1 MKRVWIKRIS
11 VGIMIIAVGLIGL
24 HVMLKMVSASGWFND
39 FATKK
44 LSAALGREVRLGHLG
59 LDLRGVWM
67 KDFALA
73 KAGGFEQGTDVRVD
87 KLQLRVSLGHLL
99 YGHVKVISARID
111 GLELHMRR
119 TKDGQFNLDF
129 SSPQETEQ
137 EPPSTRKSFKLPV
150 GLSVM
155 KLSFR
160 DMHFSYTDEQIP
172 LALVFKNT
180 HLLVRNFS
188 LDKPFVVSF
197 GTQAIHLP
205 NTPDEQEFQGTLSAE
220 VSLADLDLS
229 QASVQLKKVSLRSGK
244 SQVELS
250 GSVSNF
256 AEPFFALT
264 LAGKYVSGEVLKGF
278 ATPQPDLSVSDLTWT
293 AHGTLE
299 QNYQQ
304 LKLEETRLTL
314 PGLEWTAQGTADLAN
329 EKYDFTSQAQAYLA
343 KLEKGLP
350 FLKPYQ
356 LTGDMDLNARLNK
369 GKLLANLS
377 LKQAGARAPRVGDL
391 SGVQAD
397 FESAEKMDFT
407 QGKSTLTIQGNL
419 NGEPFKTNVTLVQE
433 PSSVFVRLGL
443 FADRFILLPAPPTQQ
458 AAPDHAPATPAAEEQ
473 PAAASSWPL
482 PPITSIVTVEIG
494 SLDAPYLNGKNLK
507 LGLDMSGITPKL
519 DNAHGLVSLSISDG
533 QITDLYQLTDSN
545 AIMKVLFMSLKVVGK
560 VFNSLDVLSVLGGLA
575 GSSDKTDGTE
585 EVIKMIPGP
594 DGELVAVK
602 VPVSSRKVDG
612 KLAYDTFETEVEFEQ
627 GLATV
632 RKGSFV
638 SDMMSFNLSGTT
650 NFTTEKLDMT
660 VHAAPGKHKTNGI
673 MPLTL
678 KIGGTVNDPQ
688 GNMSIVGSV
697 SSLVSQGVTNN
708 FASRAVK
715 KGIGSVLGLFKK
727 KEQEQPAKE
736 TAQDQPGT
744 EADDTLP
751 VATGEISATK

>member
-1 MKRVWIKRIS
+1 
-11 VGIMIIAVGLIGL
+11 MIIAVGLIGL

-44 LSAALGREVRLGHLG
+44 LSAALGRDVRLGRLG
-59 LDLRGVWM
+59 LDLRGVWVE
-67 KDFALA
+67 DFALA

-99 YGHVKVISARID
+99 YGHFKVISARID

-129 SSPQETEQ
+129 SSSQETEQ
-137 EPPSTRKSFKLPV
+137 EPPSTQGSFKLPV

-155 KLSFR
+155 ELSFR

-172 LALVFKNT
+172 LGIVFKNT

-188 LDKPFVVSF
+188 LDKPFAVSF
-197 GTQAIHLP
+197 GTQVIHLP
-205 NTPDEQEFQGTLSAE
+205 DTPDEQEFQVALSAE

-229 QASVQLKKVSLRSGK
+229 QASVQLKKLSLRSGK
-244 SQVELS
+244 SQAELS

-256 AEPFFALT
+256 AEPAFALT
-264 LAGKYVSGEVLKGF
+264 LIGKYVSGELLKGF
-278 ATPQPDLSVSDLTWT
+278 ATPQPGLSVNDLTWT
-293 AHGTLE
+293 ALGTLE
-299 QNYQQ
+299 QNYQL
-304 LKLEETRLTL
+304 LKLEETCLTL
-314 PGLEWTAQGTADLAN
+314 PGLQFTAQGTADLAN

-350 FLKPYQ
+350 FLQPYQ

-391 SGVQAD
+391 ANVQAD

-407 QGKSTLTIQGNL
+407 QGKSTLTVQGNL
-419 NGEPFKTNVTLVQE
+419 NGEPFKTNVTLVRE
-433 PSSVFVRLGL
+433 PASIFVRLGL
-443 FADRFILLPAPPTQQ
+443 FADRFILLPAPPAQQ
-458 AAPDHAPATPAAEEQ
+458 AAPDHAPVTPAEEEQPAPEVAAQ

-519 DNAHGLVSLSISDG
+519 DNAHGLVSLSINDG
-533 QITDLYQLTDSN
+533 QITDLYRLTDSN

-575 GSSDKTDGTE
+575 GSSDKADGTE

-660 VHAAPGKHKTNGI
+660 VHAAPGKHETGGI

-678 KIGGTVNDPQ
+678 KIGGMVNDPQ
-688 GNMSIVGSV
+688 GDMSVVGSV
-697 SSLVSQGVTNN
+697 AALVSQGVTNN

-715 KGIGSVLGLFKK
+715 KGVGGVLGLFKK
-727 KEQEQPAKE
+727 KEKQDPVPTE
-736 TAQDQPGT
+736 TED
-744 EADDTLP
+744 EAEKVSDESTAEVS
-751 VATGEISATK
+751 VADN